1 MKNRLGNFVL
11 TILAIIVGGITLLG
25 YFWEPAVP
33 YRTVLVGWVVLLSA
47 VAVVLGALNLGS
59 VHLRKIFKLER
70 GWPYSLSILVGLLIG
85 LSAGFVAP
93 LMAYSAKLQGTAPIA
108 EATGL
113 GNPYSQWVYH
123 YLQSALGTAI
133 SGLIVFF
140 LVFAGFRLLRRPTWR
155 LTSVVFIIVAI
166 VSLIGMVPFFNIDLA
181 DLVVWRDSLHA
192 YTLNEVRA
200 WPWVWLSQVPAVAG
214 ARGLLL
220 GIALGAIATGL
231 RVLLAIDRPY
241 GE

>member
-1 MKNRLGNFVL
+1 MKIRFGNVFL
-11 TILAIIVGGITLLG
+11 TSIAMIAGVVTLLG
-25 YFWEPAVP
+25 YFLGPALP
-33 YRTVLVGWVVLLSA
+33 QLFSLRTLLVSWVVMLGA
-47 VAVVLGALNLGS
+47 VAMCLGVLNLGS
-59 VHLRKIFKLER
+59 VHLKKIFQRSR
-70 GWPYSLSILVGLLIG
+70 GWPYSLFVLLGLLIG
-85 LSAGFVAP
+85 LSAGFVP
-93 LMAYSAKLQGTAPIA
+93 VLSAFSARLQGAAPPA

-113 GNPYSQWVYH
+113 GNPYSQWVFR

-155 LTSVVFIIVAI
+155 LTSMVFIVVAI
-166 VSLIGMVPFFNIDLA
+166 VSLIGMAPVLIDIAEVPVTSNLP
-181 DLVVWRDSLHA
+181 
-192 YTLNEVRA
+192 LNEIRT

>member
-1 MKNRLGNFVL
+1 
-11 TILAIIVGGITLLG
+11 
-25 YFWEPAVP
+25 
-33 YRTVLVGWVVLLSA
+33 VLLSA

-59 VHLRKIFKLER
+59 VHLRKLFKLER
-70 GWPYSLSILVGLLIG
+70 GWPYSVFILAGLLIG

-93 LMAYSAKLQGTAPIA
+93 LMAYSALLQGAAPGAA

-113 GNPYSQWVYH
+113 GNPYSQWVFR

-140 LVFAGFRLLRRPTWR
+140 LVFAGFRLLRRTTWR

-166 VSLIGMVPFFNIDLA
+166 VSLIGMAPFFNLDLA
-181 DLVVWRDSLHA
+181 DLPIIGQF
-192 YTLNEVRA
+192 TLNEVRA
-200 WPWVWLSQVPAVAG
+200 WPWTWLSQVPAVAG

-231 RVLLAIDRPY
+231 RVLIAIDRPY

>member
-1 MKNRLGNFVL
+1 MKIRLGNVL
-11 TILAIIVGGITLLG
+11 LTSIAMIAGIITLLG
-25 YFWEPAVP
+25 YFLG
-33 YRTVLVGWVVLLSA
+33 RTVPLLSSLRGLLVGWVVLLGA
-47 VAVVLGALNLGS
+47 VAVILGALNLGS
-59 VHLRKIFKLER
+59 VHLKKIVQRGR
-70 GWPYSLSILVGLLIG
+70 GWPYSLFVLLGLLVG
-85 LSAGFVAP
+85 LSAGFVPP
-93 LMAYSAKLQGTAPIA
+93 LMAWLAGLQGATPAIEP
-108 EATGL
+108 TGL
-113 GNPYSQWVYH
+113 GNPYSQWVFR

-166 VSLIGMVPFFNIDLA
+166 ISLIGMAPFLLDIANLP
-181 DLVVWRDSLHA
+181 VVSNLPV
-192 YTLNEVRA
+192 NEVRS
-200 WPWVWLSQVPAVAG
+200 WPWAWLSQVPAVAG

-231 RVLLAIDRPY
+231 RVLLGIDRPY

>member
-1 MKNRLGNFVL
+1 MKIRFGNVFL
-11 TILAIIVGGITLLG
+11 TSIAMIAGIITLLG

-33 YRTVLVGWVVLLSA
+33 FRTVLVGWVVLLSA

-59 VHLRKIFKLER
+59 VHLKKLFKLER
-70 GWPYSLSILVGLLIG
+70 GWPYSVSLLVGLLLG

-93 LMAYSAKLQGTAPIA
+93 LMAYSAILQGNAPTA

-113 GNPYSQWVYH
+113 GNPYSQWVFR

-140 LVFAGFRLLRRPTWR
+140 LVFAGFRLLRRSTWR
-155 LTSVVFIIVAI
+155 LTSIVFIIVAI
-166 VSLIGMVPFFNIDLA
+166 VSLIGMAPFFNLDLA
-181 DLVVWRDSLHA
+181 DLPVIGQF
-192 YTLNEVRA
+192 TLNEVRA
-200 WPWVWLSQVPAVAG
+200 WPWAWLSQVPAVAG